1 MAENRKLMRC
11 VLTVAASA
19 ALTLV
24 TNGATNIAEHVC
36 LAEDADWRGRGTVV
50 IQKGAAIDL
59 AGRTLKVDG
68 VTGSFAAP
76 VDATTSSGAVE
87 ASTIYSGNA
96 AFLFDDDI
104 RYMADSV
111 NFTDQT
117 KNHRVCFNGQFPFE
131 VTYDFGEGNETRI
144 RSYRMYYQS
153 LTPSERAPRD
163 WTFSGSNDKESWTTL
178 DTRSNVTDWKHPD
191 ARTFSFGNVTA
202 FRYYRLSVTAPIKGG
217 VMELYQLEY
226 FPEAQDVCD
235 ETGPASN
242 RVTSSTVASGNAA
255 FLFDNDFRYKA
266 TPGEAPSD
274 PTKNHRVLASTKPFH
289 VTYDFGEDNA
299 TILNAYRI
307 YFNSSSSS
315 GVNGRAP
322 AAWTFQGSN
331 DNANW
336 ATLDSHANETNW
348 VKGTAREFY
357 FSNGTP
363 YRYYRLHVTEF
374 AADGY
379 LEMYQLEYFS
389 RPMVTS
395 TDYGMTDLTE
405 PGEEHL
411 TGSSTPLYGSVS
423 HLFDNIFTYR
433 YDGNHVNDHR
443 ILVHQSNLPF
453 NIVYDFG
460 AGANTAVAAYR
471 IYYDS
476 TRGDATRAPSAWTF
490 DGSNDGTS
498 WTTLDSRTG
507 ETLWS
512 VPDAR
517 IFYLINN
524 TPYRY
529 YRLHVTA
536 TNGDIYFEIYQL
548 EYFGQGIGTLL
559 VDVPANASQTNSL
572 LALGGQLRLIKDGAG
587 TFTAAVPN
595 QTYSC
600 GTIVSN
606 GTLRAGLDGGRAP
619 LGLWNEYGGKE
630 CRLTVCANGTFDV
643 NGLGG
648 WWRYPILLSGGT
660 LACAMAQENAPADT
674 FRSIALDADSRL
686 DVSGNFVMGDGTG
699 TAGQLDLGG
708 HTLTASVASNGLW
721 TLNVPSVTQGAIA
734 FDLAK
739 GDAWPGKK
747 VMAWESGTRPANVLF
762 TRAEGSSHGV
772 AAQEDGVYAISGGIT
787 VIVR

>member
-1 MAENRKLMRC
+1 MAGNRKLIGC
-11 VLTVAASA
+11 VLAVAASA

-68 VTGSFAAP
+68 IAGGFASP
-76 VDATTSSGAVE
+76 VDATTSSGTVE

-163 WTFSGSNDKESWTTL
+163 WTFSGSNDKENWTTL
-178 DTRSNVTDWKHPD
+178 DARSNVTDWKHPD
-191 ARTFSFGNVTA
+191 ARTFSFGNVAA
-202 FRYYRLSVTAPIKGG
+202 FRYYRLSVTAPVKGSI
-217 VMELYQLEY
+217 MELYQLEY

-266 TPGEAPSD
+266 TPGEAASD

-348 VKGTAREFY
+348 VKGTSREFY

-363 YRYYRLHVTEF
+363 YRYYRLYAGV
-374 AADGY
+374 
-379 LEMYQLEYFS
+379 L
-389 RPMVTS
+389 
-395 TDYGMTDLTE
+395 
-405 PGEEHL
+405 
-411 TGSSTPLYGSVS
+411 
-423 HLFDNIFTYR
+423 LFQRDA
-433 YDGNHVNDHR
+433 
-443 ILVHQSNLPF
+443 LP
-453 NIVYDFG
+453 
-460 AGANTAVAAYR
+460 
-471 IYYDS
+471 
-476 TRGDATRAPSAWTF
+476 
-490 DGSNDGTS
+490 
-498 WTTLDSRTG
+498 
-507 ETLWS
+507 
-512 VPDAR
+512 
-517 IFYLINN
+517 
-524 TPYRY
+524 
-529 YRLHVTA
+529 
-536 TNGDIYFEIYQL
+536 
-548 EYFGQGIGTLL
+548 
-559 VDVPANASQTNSL
+559 
-572 LALGGQLRLIKDGAG
+572 
-587 TFTAAVPN
+587 
-595 QTYSC
+595 
-600 GTIVSN
+600 
-606 GTLRAGLDGGRAP
+606 
-619 LGLWNEYGGKE
+619 
-630 CRLTVCANGTFDV
+630 
-643 NGLGG
+643 
-648 WWRYPILLSGGT
+648 LLS
-660 LACAMAQENAPADT
+660 
-674 FRSIALDADSRL
+674 ALRDE
-686 DVSGNFVMGDGTG
+686 FCC
-699 TAGQLDLGG
+699 
-708 HTLTASVASNGLW
+708 
-721 TLNVPSVTQGAIA
+721 
-734 FDLAK
+734 
-739 GDAWPGKK
+739 
-747 VMAWESGTRPANVLF
+747 
-762 TRAEGSSHGV
+762 
-772 AAQEDGVYAISGGIT
+772 
-787 VIVR
+787 

>member
-1 MAENRKLMRC
+1 MARNEKLMGC
-11 VLTVAASA
+11 VLAVAASA

-50 IQKGAAIDL
+50 VQKGAAIDL

-68 VTGSFAAP
+68 IAGGFASP

-117 KNHRVCFNGQFPFE
+117 KNHRVCFNGQFPFK

-163 WTFSGSNDKESWTTL
+163 WTFSGSNDKENWTTL

-266 TPGEAPSD
+266 TPGEAASD

-348 VKGTAREFY
+348 VKGTSREFY

-363 YRYYRLHVTEF
+363 YRYYRLYVTNF
-374 AADGY
+374 VADNY

-630 CRLTVCANGTFDV
+630 CRVTVCANGTFDV

-686 DVSGNFVMGDGTG
+686 DVRGNFVMGDGTG

-747 VMAWESGTRPANVLF
+747 VMAWESGSRPANVLF